1 MDHYVPNGLTFLSH
15 SLARE
20 ETQIYR
26 PDPQLPTI
34 YLPQFTA
41 PVLFCLMDD
50 VDMLQEL
57 ESLAAELAIEIR
69 YEHIEGMGGLCRYGG
84 KAHLIMPVDLPRAQ
98 RINSL
103 IDALARQP
111 TDEIFLRP
119 DVRNLLESR
128 NKTR

>member
-1 MDHYVPNGLTFLSH
+1 
-15 SLARE
+15 
-20 ETQIYR
+20 
-26 PDPQLPTI
+26 
-34 YLPQFTA
+34 
-41 PVLFCLMDD
+41 MDD

-128 NKTR
+128 NRT

>member
-1 MDHYVPNGLTFLSH
+1 
-15 SLARE
+15 
-20 ETQIYR
+20 
-26 PDPQLPTI
+26 
-34 YLPQFTA
+34 
-41 PVLFCLMDD
+41 MDD

-57 ESLAAELAIEIR
+57 ESLAADLAIEIR

-119 DVRNLLESR
+119 DIRNLLESR
-128 NKTR
+128 NRT